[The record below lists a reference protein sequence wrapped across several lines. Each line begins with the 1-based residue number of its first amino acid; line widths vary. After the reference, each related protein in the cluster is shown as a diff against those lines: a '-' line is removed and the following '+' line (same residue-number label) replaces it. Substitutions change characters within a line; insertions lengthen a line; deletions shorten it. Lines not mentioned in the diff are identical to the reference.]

1 VARLGRS
8 LDRSLDRCRA
18 VSVAKYRF
26 TLLILGLAIVGI
38 LGSGKA
44 GAELGSPVTAIV
56 IRADTDLEDLV
67 QLVEFLAVEVG
78 DPYSLEAVSDS
89 IRNLQASGSTGQIEA
104 FARTTPEGVEVTFA
118 LWANYMVNSVALD
131 GDLGI
136 KRRDLMS
143 EVEVRPR
150 SALIESQILRD
161 FYRLGDRLAVE
172 GFLAARVT
180 PDVEIDEQ
188 RKLADVTYRIES
200 GPSFTVAGVDLEGDL
215 GPFDP
220 GTLMQPLRSS
230 PGKRFFSRRPAEDA
244 ESLEGWL
251 IDQGYRQAIVDPG
264 DVMTD
269 WEAAEVHVRYRIE
282 LGPHFEIEILG
293 GDSRRLQKRGLLPFL
308 EQQRFD
314 EALLLQSVERIRSHY
329 QQQGYYQVE
338 IKTSQERIGDSV
350 HVRLVIGP
358 GSTFRLS
365 EVVLTGNEYFSD
377 RQLTPL
383 MTTSRRRGL
392 GSGGPLVDSVLADD
406 LANIEAFYALNGYDQ
421 VVVGPADVEIEGQ
434 NLYVGVP
441 IEEGRQLR
449 VVELKLEGVTQLP
462 EEQLEA
468 GLPLSS
474 GGPFH
479 QALLNETMVAIRS
492 RYEAEGYESTQISPL
507 VEWNEDGTRVDITL
521 RLLEGPR
528 SIVDRIIVRG
538 ANRTNSRVV
547 RYAMRLESGEHFNTN
562 RLLEVQRNL
571 YRLGTF
577 SRVEVRRA
585 PGVPFKG
592 ERDILV
598 NLEEGKRRKLTYGL
612 GFDSEDGLR
621 GLFGYSMSNL
631 LGRALTARADVRA
644 SNRDNLARILLM
656 QPYFFHLPYPSTVS
670 LFFIEEVQGDF
681 TSRRRGGQFEIQ
693 RLGNNSRVNILL
705 DYRNVEVLDVIES
718 ADTPVVA
725 SPDSPVVASPDIPKE
740 FQEVQIASITPAWM
754 LDHRN
759 DEFDPNE
766 GWNTILQVEYA
777 FPFAGAETEF
787 LKAFVQ
793 VAGYLNF
800 GRIGVLAGSFR
811 VGAIEPLN
819 EAFVDQ
825 LVTFPPDLPSRF
837 IPVSERFFAGGRTT
851 HRAYKRDRLGIPGET
866 LLPSS
871 TAPAGSETDAS
882 SLLAVGGDGLLIANL
897 DYRFPIAGP
906 IGGTLFADFGNLWAD
921 WRSINVAEGKLGV
934 GTGVR
939 YGSPI
944 GPIRVEVGY
953 KLDPLPG
960 EDDWV
965 LLFSVGNAF

>member
-1 VARLGRS
+1 MARLTGSPNRSIGRF
-8 LDRSLDRCRA
+8 LP
-18 VSVAKYRF
+18 VSAAKYRC
-26 TLLILGLAIVGI
+26 TLLILGLAIAGT
-38 LGSGKA
+38 LGSDVA
-44 GAELGSPVTAIV
+44 SAELGSPVSAIV

-67 QLVEFLAVEVG
+67 QLVEFLSIEVG

-118 LWANYMVNSVALD
+118 LWANYMVNSVELD

-200 GPSFTVAGVDLEGDL
+200 GPSFTVAGVDFEGDL

-264 DVMTD
+264 QVTTD
-269 WEAAEVHVRYRIE
+269 WEAAEVHVRYRLE
-282 LGPHFEIEILG
+282 LGPHFEIEVLG
-293 GDSRRLQKRGLLPFL
+293 GDSRRLQKKGLLPFL

-314 EALLLQSVERIRSHY
+314 EALLLQSVERIRSFY

-338 IKTSQERIGDSV
+338 IETSQERTGDSIR
-350 HVRLVIGP
+350 VRLVIEP
-358 GSTFRLS
+358 GLIFRLA
-365 EVVLTGNEYFSD
+365 EVLLTGNEYFSD

-383 MTTSRRRGL
+383 MTTSPRRGL
-392 GSGGPLVDSVLADD
+392 GSSSGRLVDSVLADD

-421 VVVGPADVEIEGQ
+421 AVVGPPELEIEGQ
-434 NLYVGVP
+434 DLYVGVP

-462 EEQLEA
+462 VEQLVA

-479 QALLNETMVAIRS
+479 QALLNETIVALRS

-507 VEWNEDGTRVDITL
+507 VEWSEDGTRVDITL

-538 ANRTNSRVV
+538 ANRTNARVV
-547 RYAMRLESGEHFNTN
+547 RYAMGLESGEHFNTN
-562 RLLEVQRNL
+562 RLLKVQRNL

-598 NLEEGKRRKLTYGL
+598 NLEEGKRRKLTYGF

-644 SNRDNLARILLM
+644 SNRDNLARVLLT

-670 LFFIEEVQGDF
+670 LFYIEEVKGDF

-693 RLGNNSRVNILL
+693 RQGNNSRVNILL
-705 DYRNVEVLDVIES
+705 DYRKVEVLD
-718 ADTPVVA
+718 ADELLTP
-725 SPDSPVVASPDIPKE
+725 DRDY
-740 FQEVQIASITPAWM
+740 QEVEIASVTPAWM

-759 DEFDPNE
+759 DEFDPSE

-777 FPFAGAETEF
+777 FPFIGAETEF

-793 VAGYLNF
+793 AAGYLDF

-819 EAFVDQ
+819 EAFVDP
-825 LVTFPPDLPSRF
+825 LEAFPPDLPSRY
-837 IPVSERFFAGGRTT
+837 IPISERFFAGGRTT

-866 LLPSS
+866 LIDLSDDPSDGE
-871 TAPAGSETDAS
+871 PDAS
-882 SLLAVGGDGLLIANL
+882 SLTAVGGNGLLIVNL

-921 WRSINVAEGKLGV
+921 WRSINVAEGKPGI

-939 YGSPI
+939 YSSPI

-965 LLFSVGNAF
+965 VLFSVGNAF

>member
-1 VARLGRS
+1 MDLPSRALIRSRGR
-8 LDRSLDRCRA
+8 RGA
-18 VSVAKYRF
+18 VSSPRSRLW
-26 TLLILGLAIVGI
+26 LLSLGLAVATL
-38 LGSGKA
+38 LGPDA
-44 GAELGSPVTAIV
+44 VRAQEGSPVSSIV
-56 IRADTDLEDLV
+56 IRADTLLEDV
-67 QLVEFLAVEVG
+67 EQLVDFLAVEVG
-78 DPYSLEAVSDS
+78 EPYSLDAVSGS
-89 IRNLQASGSTGQIEA
+89 IRNLQASGRTGQIEA
-104 FARTTPEGVEVTFA
+104 FARSTPEGVEVTFA
-118 LWANYMVNSVALD
+118 LWATFRVESVELA

-136 KRRDLMS
+136 KRRDLMA

-150 SALIESQILRD
+150 SPLIESQILRD

-172 GFLAARVT
+172 GFIAARVT
-180 PDVEIDEQ
+180 PEVDIDEE
-188 RKLADVTYRIES
+188 RKLANVTYRIDS
-200 GPSFTVAGVDLEGDL
+200 GPHFTVAGIDFEGDL

-220 GTLMQPLRSS
+220 ASLMEPLHSS

-244 ESLEGWL
+244 ERLEGWL
-251 IDQGYRQAIVDPG
+251 IDQGYRQAIVTAA
-264 DVMTD
+264 DVTTD
-269 WEAAEVHVRYRIE
+269 WEAATVRVRYGIE

-293 GDSRRLQKRGLLPFL
+293 GDPRRLEKRGLLPFL

-314 EALLLQSVERIRSHY
+314 EALLLQSVERIRSFY
-329 QQQGYYQVE
+329 QEQGYYLVE
-338 IKTSQERIGDSV
+338 IKTSQERSGDSV
-350 HVRLVIGP
+350 HVRLVIDP
-358 GSTFRLS
+358 GSTYRLA
-365 EVVLTGNEYFSD
+365 EIVLTGNEYFSD

-383 MTTSRRRGL
+383 METSTRRGL
-392 GSGGPLVDSVLADD
+392 GSGGGRLVDTVLVDD

-421 VVVGPADVEIEGQ
+421 AVVGPHEVEIEDQ

-441 IEEGRQLR
+441 IEEGRQRR
-449 VVELKLEGVTQLP
+449 VVELDLEGVTQLP
-462 EEQLEA
+462 EEQLIA

-479 QALLNETMVAIRS
+479 QALLNETVTRIRS
-492 RYEAEGYESTQISPL
+492 RYEAEGYESTQISPHL
-507 VEWNEDGTRVDITL
+507 EWNEDKTRVDVTL
-521 RLLEGPR
+521 RVLEGPR
-528 SIVDRIIVRG
+528 SVVDRIIVRG

-547 RYAMRLESGEHFNTN
+547 RYAMRLESGEHFNTG

-585 PGVPFKG
+585 PGTPFRG

-598 NLEEGKRRKLTYGL
+598 NLEEGRRRKLTYGF

-631 LGRALTARADVRA
+631 LGRALVARVDVRA
-644 SNRDNLARILLM
+644 SNRDNLARVLLT
-656 QPYFFHLPYPSTVS
+656 QPYFFYLPYPSTVS
-670 LFFIEEVQGDF
+670 LFYIEEVKDSF
-681 TSRRRGGQFEIQ
+681 TSRRQGGQFEIQ
-693 RLGNNSRVNILL
+693 RRGTFSRVNMLL
-705 DYRNVEVLDVIES
+705 DYRNVQVLD
-718 ADTPVVA
+718 ADELLIV
-725 SPDSPVVASPDIPKE
+725 DRDY
-740 FQEVQIASITPAWM
+740 QEVEIASVTPAWM

-759 DEFDPNE
+759 DEFDPSE

-777 FPFAGAETEF
+777 FPFIGAETKF

-793 VAGYLNF
+793 VAGYLDF

-819 EAFVDQ
+819 EAVIDPN
-825 LVTFPPDLPSRF
+825 VPPDLPSRYVP
-837 IPVSERFFAGGRTT
+837 ISERFFAGGRTT

-866 LLPSS
+866 LVDLSDDPPEGDPDATSL
-871 TAPAGSETDAS
+871 TAI
-882 SLLAVGGDGLLIANL
+882 GGDGLLIANL

-921 WRSINVAEGKLGV
+921 WRSINIGEGKLGI

-939 YGSPI
+939 YSSPI

-953 KLDPLPG
+953 KLDALPG

>member
-1 VARLGRS
+1 MSWTCRL
-8 LDRSLDRCRA
+8 
-18 VSVAKYRF
+18 
-26 TLLILGLAIVGI
+26 LLLALGLTLALF
-38 LGSGKA
+38 LGA
-44 GAELGSPVTAIV
+44 DVVRAQEGSPVSRII
-56 IRADTDLEDLV
+56 IRADTVLDDVE
-67 QLVEFLAVEVG
+67 QLVDYLAVEVG
-78 DPYSLEAVSDS
+78 EPYSLDAVSRS
-89 IRNLQASGSTGQIEA
+89 IRNLQASGRTGQIEA
-104 FARTTPEGVEVTFA
+104 FAQSTPEGVEVTFA
-118 LWANYMVNSVALD
+118 LWANFRVESVQLA

-136 KRRDLMS
+136 KRRDLMA

-150 SALIESQILRD
+150 SPLIESQILRD

-172 GFLAARVT
+172 GFMAARVT
-180 PDVEIDEQ
+180 PEVDIDEE
-188 RKLADVTYRIES
+188 RKLANVTYRIES
-200 GPSFTVAGVDLEGDL
+200 GPPFSVDGIDFEGDL

-220 GTLMQPLRSS
+220 SALMEPLRSS

-244 ESLEGWL
+244 ERLEGWL
-251 IDQGYRQAIVDPG
+251 IDQGYRQAIVTAAE
-264 DVMTD
+264 VTTD
-269 WEAAEVHVRYRIE
+269 WEAAKVRVRYGIE

-293 GDSRRLQKRGLLPFL
+293 GDPRRLEKRGLLPFL

-314 EALLLQSVERIRSHY
+314 EALLLQSVERIRSFY
-329 QQQGYYQVE
+329 QQQGHYQVE
-338 IKTSQERIGDSV
+338 IKTSQEQSGDTV
-350 HVRLVIGP
+350 HVSLVIDP
-358 GSTFRLS
+358 GSTYRLA
-365 EVVLTGNEYFSD
+365 EIVLTGNEYFSD

-383 MTTSRRRGL
+383 METSTRRGV
-392 GSGGPLVDSVLADD
+392 GSGGGRLVDTVLVDD

-421 VVVGPADVEIEGQ
+421 AVVGPHDVEIEEQ

-441 IEEGRQLR
+441 IEEGRQRR
-449 VVELKLEGVTQLP
+449 VVELNLAGATQLP
-462 EEQLEA
+462 EEQLIA

-479 QALLNETMVAIRS
+479 QALLNETVTQIRS

-507 VEWNEDGTRVDITL
+507 LEWNEDETRVDVTL
-521 RLLEGPR
+521 RVLEGPR
-528 SIVDRIIVRG
+528 SVVDRIIVRG

-547 RYAMRLESGEHFNTN
+547 RYAMRLESGEHFNTS

-585 PGVPFKG
+585 PGTPFRG

-598 NLEEGKRRKLTYGL
+598 HLEEGKRRKLTYGF

-631 LGRALTARADVRA
+631 LGRALTARVDVRA
-644 SNRDNLARILLM
+644 SNRDNLARFLLT
-656 QPYFFHLPYPSTVS
+656 QPYFFHLHYPSTVS
-670 LFFIEEVQGDF
+670 LFYIEEVKDSF
-681 TSRRRGGQFEIQ
+681 TSRRRGGQFEIRRQ
-693 RLGNNSRVNILL
+693 GTFSRVNLLL
-705 DYRNVEVLDVIES
+705 DYRNVEVLDAVDALGDLEI
-718 ADTPVVA
+718 DR
-725 SPDSPVVASPDIPKE
+725 DL
-740 FQEVQIASITPAWM
+740 QEVQIASITPAWS

-777 FPFAGAETEF
+777 FPFAQAETEF

-793 VAGYLNF
+793 VAGYLDF

-819 EAFVDQ
+819 EAVIDSV
-825 LVTFPPDLPSRF
+825 LPPDLPSRY
-837 IPVSERFFAGGRTT
+837 IPISERFFAGGRTT

-866 LLPSS
+866 LIADPD
-871 TAPAGSETDAS
+871 APPDDELDAS
-882 SLLAVGGDGLLIANL
+882 SLAAVGGNGLLIANL
-897 DYRFPIAGP
+897 EYRFPIAGP
-906 IGGTLFADFGNLWAD
+906 IGGTLFGDFGNLWAD
-921 WRSINVAEGKLGV
+921 WRSINVAEGKPGI
-934 GTGVR
+934 GTGIR
-939 YGSPI
+939 YSSPI

>member
-1 VARLGRS
+1 MARPSAAGNRSIGRFRAMS
-8 LDRSLDRCRA
+8 L
-18 VSVAKYRF
+18 AKYRF
-26 TLLILGLAIVGI
+26 TLLILGLAVVGI
-38 LGSGKA
+38 LRSDA
-44 GAELGSPVTAIV
+44 ARAEPGLPVSAIV
-56 IRADTDLEDLV
+56 VRADTDLEDLA
-67 QLVEFLAVEVG
+67 QLVEFLAIEVG

-118 LWANYMVNSVALD
+118 LWANFMVNSVALD

-136 KRRDLMS
+136 KRRNLMS

-200 GPSFTVAGVDLEGDL
+200 GPSFTVAGVDFEGDL

-220 GTLMQPLRSS
+220 VTLMQPLRSS
-230 PGKRFFSRRPAEDA
+230 PGKKFFSRRPAEDA

-264 DVMTD
+264 EVTTD
-269 WEAAEVHVRYRIE
+269 WEAAEVHLRYRVE
-282 LGPHFEIEILG
+282 LGPRFEIEILG

-338 IKTSQERIGDSV
+338 IKTSQERAGDLV
-350 HVRLVIGP
+350 HVRMVIDP
-358 GSTFRLS
+358 GSTFRLG
-365 EVVLTGNEYFSD
+365 EVLLTGNEYFSD
-377 RQLTPL
+377 RQLTTL
-383 MTTSRRRGL
+383 MTTSPRRGL
-392 GSGGPLVDSVLADD
+392 GSGGPLVDSVLDDD
-406 LANIEAFYALNGYDQ
+406 LANIEAFYALGGYDQ
-421 VVVGPADVEIEGQ
+421 VVVGPAEVEIEGQ
-434 NLYVGVP
+434 DLYVGVP

-462 EEQLEA
+462 EGQLLA

-479 QALLNETMVAIRS
+479 QALLNETIIAIRS
-492 RYEAEGYESTQISPL
+492 RYETEGYESTQISPL
-507 VEWNEDGTRVDITL
+507 LEWNEDGTRVDVTL

-547 RYAMRLESGEHFNTN
+547 RYAMRLESGEHFNTG

-598 NLEEGKRRKLTYGL
+598 HLEEGKRRKLTYGF

-631 LGRALTARADVRA
+631 LGRALTARVDVRA
-644 SNRDNLARILLM
+644 SNRDNLARVLLT

-670 LFFIEEVQGDF
+670 LFYIEEVKDSF
-681 TSRRRGGQFEIQ
+681 TSRRRGGQFELR
-693 RLGNNSRVNILL
+693 RLGTFSRVNLLL
-705 DYRNVEVLDVIES
+705 DYRHVEVLEAVEALGDLEIDRDLQ
-718 ADTPVVA
+718 A
-725 SPDSPVVASPDIPKE
+725 
-740 FQEVQIASITPAWM
+740 VQIASITPAWS

-759 DEFDPNE
+759 NEFDPSE
-766 GWNTILQVEYA
+766 GWNTILQLEYA

-787 LKAFVQ
+787 MKAFVQ
-793 VAGYLNF
+793 AAGYLDF
-800 GRIGVLAGSFR
+800 GWAGVLAGSFR

-819 EAFVDQ
+819 EAVIDTT
-825 LVTFPPDLPSRF
+825 LPPYLPSRY
-837 IPVSERFFAGGRTT
+837 IPISERFFAGGRTT

-866 LLPSS
+866 LILPR
-871 TAPAGSETDAS
+871 PIPLDQEVDAS
-882 SLLAVGGDGLLIANL
+882 DLVAVGGNGLLILNL

-921 WRSINVAEGKLGV
+921 WRSINVAEGKPGI

-939 YGSPI
+939 YSSPI

-965 LLFSVGNAF
+965 VLFSVGNAF